1 MNQRLLVIIAVLL
14 LVVGVSGLLMS
25 GDSSPSAD
33 TEETQKQVTY
43 FVTTRALSAGSRLTD
58 DDITRHKSPPAEAG
72 ITAEA
77 GQTEMPDSPVG
88 YFLQVDKAAGERLSA
103 GEITLI
109 DPINQQPGK
118 HMIRYSALIYERY
131 TGAIQHLRPGDR
143 VDVYLRFD
151 AQRPGSQRTHRQSLL
166 NGESGLNMF
175 RIFKARRVISRPEKA
190 SASLLARQSLIEVDD
205 KSTGKGSL
213 SVDLEL
219 SQADLKRL
227 FLVTNNY
234 ELVLFPVV
242 KEEQPKVTPGKMQG
256 KAQ

>member
-58 DDITRHKSPPAEAG
+58 DDITRHKSPP
-72 ITAEA
+72 AEA

>member
-25 GDSSPSAD
+25 GSSSPSAD
-33 TEETQKQVTY
+33 AEETPKQVTY
-43 FVTTRALSAGSRLTD
+43 FVTTRALSAGSRLTG
-58 DDITRHKSPPAEAG
+58 DDITRQEGPP
-72 ITAEA
+72 TEA
-77 GQTEMPDSPVG
+77 GQAEIPDSPVG
-88 YFLQVDKAAGERLSA
+88 YFLLADKAAGERLSA
-103 GEITLI
+103 GEITLT

-131 TGAIQHLRPGDR
+131 TGPIQHLRPGDR

-151 AQRPGSQRTHRQSLL
+151 TRRSGSQRTHSQSLL
-166 NGESGLNMF
+166 NGESGLNLF
-175 RIFKARRVISRPEKA
+175 RIFKARRVISRPEQA
-190 SASLLARQSLIEVDD
+190 SASLLARQSLIEIDD
-205 KSTGKGSL
+205 KSAGKGSL
-213 SVDLEL
+213 SIDLEL

-227 FLVTNNY
+227 FLVTTNY

-242 KEEQPKVTPGKMQG
+242 TEEQHRVAPGNKQG